1 MDTACT
7 ILFPAPHNAPAS
19 DKGPLHQD
27 METLE
32 GYVPR
37 LRPMLQKLL
46 GGHQVLDVL
55 WHVPTGIETLIASP
69 AALPHLVGQTVQL
82 PLSLFDQR
90 LPRTRTQPTLIYGKD
105 AHDTVVELVFFKGN
119 PTYLRRAFPLG
130 QTRFVRGKLE
140 CLGGLYR
147 VVHPLSG
154 TRPLMASPW
163 HVPTY
168 PLCTGI
174 TPAVLGPMI
183 RSALKKLPP
192 VPEWLPEA
200 LLRTAGW
207 PSFKDAL
214 WTYHAPKHK
223 EDLDA
228 TSPHRM
234 RLAFDELLARFLSL
248 KLARHTQ
255 KQHETPTMTGGGQRY
270 AEALAALPFALTDC
284 QQGALRDIE
293 SDLSSPRPMR
303 RLLQGDVGSGK
314 TVVAFLS
321 AVMAKEA
328 GYSTVLMV
336 PTELLALQ
344 HAATLAPWA
353 EACGLT
359 LMTVTGKDR
368 GRVRDQK
375 RALLPDV
382 DILIGTH
389 ALLHEET
396 LMPTLGLVVIDEQH
410 RFGVYQRLKLAHDG
424 AAQNL
429 LVMTATPIPRTLQLI
444 SYHDMTCSALRTKP
458 PNRQPIETRT
468 LPMKE
473 TPTLISRLSSIVA
486 QNQKVYWI
494 CPLIDPQEDDTRFT
508 AATTRFDVLKNH
520 FGPRVGLLHGQ
531 MKSDQKESTLA
542 AFAGTDLDILVS
554 TTVIEVG
561 IHVPEATVMIVEN
574 AEHFGLAQLHQL
586 RGRIGRGT
594 LKSHCLLLYG
604 PALTQT
610 AKRRLAILRE
620 SEDGFFLAE
629 EDLKIRGGGDVMGVE
644 QSGWPTFRCADMTVH
659 GDFVEKANRMAADFV
674 RQNPT
679 LGGDQGRALR
689 TLLSLFGRQDTLD
702 LLHAG

>member
-1 MDTACT
+1 ME
-7 ILFPAPHNAPAS
+7 S
-19 DKGPLHQD
+19 SQGPLYQD
-27 METLE
+27 MAVLQ

-37 LRPMLQKLL
+37 LRPLLQRLL
-46 GGHQVLDVL
+46 GGHRVLDVL
-55 WHVPTGIETLIASP
+55 WHLPTGIETLLAAP
-69 AALPHLVGQTVQL
+69 AAVPALVGQTVQI

-90 LPRTRTQPTLIYGKD
+90 QPRTRTQPTLIYGKD

-119 PTYLRRAFPLG
+119 PAYLHRAFPMG

-147 VVHPLSG
+147 MVHPLSESK
-154 TRPLMASPW
+154 PLMSSPW
-163 HVPTY
+163 HKPTY

-174 TPAVLGPMI
+174 TPAVLAPMI
-183 RSALKKLPP
+183 RSALKIFPP
-192 VPEWLPEA
+192 APEWLPDA
-200 LLRTAGW
+200 LLRTLGW
-207 PSFKDAL
+207 PSFHEAL
-214 WTYHAPKHK
+214 RAYHHPRH
-223 EDLDA
+223 EGDLDPS
-228 TSPHRM
+228 TPHRM
-234 RLAFDELLARFLSL
+234 RLAFDEMLARFLSL
-248 KLARHTQ
+248 KLARHSQ
-255 KQHETPTMTGGGQRY
+255 NQHETPPMRGGGEQY
-270 AEALAALPFALTDC
+270 AQALTALPFALTDC
-284 QQGALRDIE
+284 QQGALREIQA
-293 SDLSSPRPMR
+293 DLASPRPMR

-359 LMTVTGKDR
+359 LMTLTGKDR
-368 GRVRDQK
+368 GRIRDHK

-389 ALLHEET
+389 ALLHEDT

-429 LVMTATPIPRTLQLI
+429 LVMTATPIPRTLQLM

-458 PNRQPIETRT
+458 PNRQPIETRA

-473 TPTLISRLSSIVA
+473 APTVMARLSKLIA

-494 CPLIDPQEDDTRFT
+494 CPLIDPQEDNTRFM
-508 AATTRFDVLKNH
+508 AATQRFEILKHH

-531 MKSDQKESTLA
+531 MKSDQKEATLA
-542 AFAGTDLDILVS
+542 GFAGQDLDILVS

-561 IHVPEATVMIVEN
+561 IHVPEATVMIIEN

-586 RGRIGRGT
+586 RGRIGRGI

-610 AKRRLAILRE
+610 AKRRLAILRD

-629 EDLKIRGGGDVMGVE
+629 EDLKIRGGGDVMGAE
-644 QSGWPTFRCADMTVH
+644 QSGWPTFRCADMAVH
-659 GDFVEKANRMAADFV
+659 RDLVERANAMATDFVQN
-674 RQNPT
+674 NPT
-679 LGGDQGRALR
+679 LSGAQGQGLRA
-689 TLLSLFGRQDTLD
+689 LLSLFGRQDTLD

>member
-7 ILFPAPHNAPAS
+7 ILFPAPQNPLS
-19 DKGPLHQD
+19 SNKGTLHQD
-27 METLE
+27 MDTLE

-37 LRPMLQKLL
+37 LRPMLQRLL
-46 GGHQVLDVL
+46 GGNQVLDVL
-55 WHVPTGIETLIASP
+55 WHLPTGMETLIASP

-147 VVHPLSG
+147 VVHPISG
-154 TRPLMASPW
+154 TRPLMTSPW
-163 HVPTY
+163 HIPTY

-183 RSALKKLPP
+183 RSSLKKLPP
-192 VPEWLPEA
+192 VPEWIPKT
-200 LLRTAGW
+200 LLQTENW
-207 PSFKDAL
+207 PSFNEAMRR
-214 WTYHAPKHK
+214 YHTPRNQD
-223 EDLDA
+223 DLDA
-228 TSPHRM
+228 ASPHRM

-270 AEALAALPFALTDC
+270 TEALAALPFALTDC
-284 QQGALRDIE
+284 QKAALGDIE

-375 RALLPDV
+375 RALLPNV

-508 AATTRFDVLKNH
+508 AATTRFDRLKNH
-520 FGPRVGLLHGQ
+520 FGARVGLLHGQ

-629 EDLKIRGGGDVMGVE
+629 EDLKIRGGGDVMGAE

-674 RQNPT
+674 RQNPR
-679 LGGDQGRALR
+679 LVGDQGHALR

>member
-1 MDTACT
+1 MDTARRT
-7 ILFPAPHNAPAS
+7 LFPTPHSPMES
-19 DKGPLHQD
+19 SQGPLYQD
-27 METLE
+27 MEVLQ

-37 LRPMLQKLL
+37 LRPLLQRLL
-46 GGHQVLDVL
+46 GGHRVLDVL
-55 WHVPTGIETLIASP
+55 WHLPTGIETLLAAP
-69 AALPHLVGQTVQL
+69 AAVPSLVGQTVQM
-82 PLSLFDQR
+82 PLVLFDQKQ
-90 LPRTRTQPTLIYGKD
+90 PRTRTQPTLIYGKD

-119 PTYLRRAFPLG
+119 PAYLHRAFPMG

-147 VVHPLSG
+147 MVHPLSEG
-154 TRPLMASPW
+154 KPLMSSPW
-163 HVPTY
+163 HRPTY

-174 TPAVLGPMI
+174 TPAVLAPMI
-183 RSALKKLPP
+183 RSALKSLPP
-192 VPEWLPEA
+192 APEWLPDA
-200 LLRTAGW
+200 LLRSLGW
-207 PSFKDAL
+207 PAFHEAL
-214 WTYHAPKHK
+214 RAYHHPRHAG
-223 EDLDA
+223 DLDPSA
-228 TSPHRM
+228 PHRM

-248 KLARHTQ
+248 KLARQ
-255 KQHETPTMTGGGQRY
+255 SQMQYETPPMMGKGDRFDRS
-270 AEALAALPFALTDC
+270 LAALPFSLTPC
-284 QQGALRDIE
+284 QQRALGDIE
-293 SDLSSPRPMR
+293 TDLSSPRPMR

-328 GYSTVLMV
+328 GYSTVLMA

-368 GRVRDQK
+368 GRGRDQK

-382 DILIGTH
+382 DLLIGTH

-429 LVMTATPIPRTLQLI
+429 LVMTATPIPRTLQLM

-468 LPMKE
+468 LPIKE
-473 TPTLISRLSSIVA
+473 APTVMERLSGLVA

-494 CPLIDPQEDDTRFT
+494 CPLIDPQEDNTRFM
-508 AATTRFDVLKNH
+508 AATQRFEILKRH

-531 MKSDQKESTLA
+531 MKSDQKEATLA
-542 AFAGTDLDILVS
+542 AFAGQDLDILVS

-561 IHVPEATVMIVEN
+561 IHVPEATVMIIEN

-586 RGRIGRGT
+586 RGRIGRGA

-629 EDLKIRGGGDVMGVE
+629 EDLKIRGGGDVMGAE
-644 QSGWPTFRCADMTVH
+644 QSGWPTFRCADMNVH
-659 GDFVEKANRMAADFV
+659 QDLVERAHGMAVAFV
-674 RQNPT
+674 RDNPA
-679 LGGDQGRALR
+679 LVGQQGHALR
-689 TLLSLFGRQDTLD
+689 MLLSVFGRQDTVD

>member
-1 MDTACT
+1 
-7 ILFPAPHNAPAS
+7 
-19 DKGPLHQD
+19 
-27 METLE
+27 
-32 GYVPR
+32 
-37 LRPMLQKLL
+37 
-46 GGHQVLDVL
+46 
-55 WHVPTGIETLIASP
+55 
-69 AALPHLVGQTVQL
+69 
-82 PLSLFDQR
+82 
-90 LPRTRTQPTLIYGKD
+90 
-105 AHDTVVELVFFKGN
+105 
-119 PTYLRRAFPLG
+119 
-130 QTRFVRGKLE
+130 
-140 CLGGLYR
+140 
-147 VVHPLSG
+147 
-154 TRPLMASPW
+154 
-163 HVPTY
+163 
-168 PLCTGI
+168 
-174 TPAVLGPMI
+174 
-183 RSALKKLPP
+183 
-192 VPEWLPEA
+192 
-200 LLRTAGW
+200 
-207 PSFKDAL
+207 
-214 WTYHAPKHK
+214 
-223 EDLDA
+223 
-228 TSPHRM
+228 
-234 RLAFDELLARFLSL
+234 
-248 KLARHTQ
+248 
-255 KQHETPTMTGGGQRY
+255 
-270 AEALAALPFALTDC
+270 
-284 QQGALRDIE
+284 
-293 SDLSSPRPMR
+293 
-303 RLLQGDVGSGK
+303 
-314 TVVAFLS
+314 
-321 AVMAKEA
+321 
-328 GYSTVLMV
+328 
-336 PTELLALQ
+336 
-344 HAATLAPWA
+344 
-353 EACGLT
+353 
-359 LMTVTGKDR
+359 
-368 GRVRDQK
+368 
-375 RALLPDV
+375 
-382 DILIGTH
+382 
-389 ALLHEET
+389 
-396 LMPTLGLVVIDEQH
+396 MPTLGLVVIDEQH

-629 EDLKIRGGGDVMGVE
+629 EDLKIRGGGDVMGAE

-679 LGGDQGRALR
+679 LVGDQGRALR

>member
-1 MDTACT
+1 
-7 ILFPAPHNAPAS
+7 
-19 DKGPLHQD
+19 
-27 METLE
+27 
-32 GYVPR
+32 
-37 LRPMLQKLL
+37 MLQRLL
-46 GGHQVLDVL
+46 GGNQILDVL
-55 WHVPTGIETLIASP
+55 WHLPTGMETLIASP

-147 VVHPLSG
+147 VVHPISG
-154 TRPLMASPW
+154 TRPLMTSPW
-163 HVPTY
+163 HIPTY

-183 RSALKKLPP
+183 RSSLKKLPP

-214 WTYHAPKHK
+214 WTYHAPKNK

-270 AEALAALPFALTDC
+270 TEALAALPFALTDC
-284 QQGALRDIE
+284 QKAALRDIE

-382 DILIGTH
+382 
-389 ALLHEET
+389 
-396 LMPTLGLVVIDEQH
+396 GLVVIDEQH

-508 AATTRFDVLKNH
+508 AATTRFDRLKNH
-520 FGPRVGLLHGQ
+520 FGARVGLLHGQ

-629 EDLKIRGGGDVMGVE
+629 EDLKIRGGGDVMGAE

-679 LGGDQGRALR
+679 LVGDQGQALR